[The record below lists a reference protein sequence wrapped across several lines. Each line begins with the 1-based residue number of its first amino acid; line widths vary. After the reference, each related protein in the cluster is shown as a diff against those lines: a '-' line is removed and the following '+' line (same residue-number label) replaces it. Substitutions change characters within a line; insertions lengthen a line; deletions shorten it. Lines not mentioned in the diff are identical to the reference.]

1 MKRRTFTPKF
11 KTKVALEML
20 TGKKTLAQ
28 ICSEYGIHA
37 TQAKSW
43 KKKAKETLE
52 EGFTDGR
59 TTKAI
64 KDRDDQIED
73 LYTELG
79 KLKYE
84 NEWIKKKHQQLGIE

>member
-1 MKRRTFTPKF
+1 MKRRIFTSKF

-20 TGKKTLAQ
+20 TEKKTLAQ
-28 ICSEYGIHA
+28 ICSEYEIHP

-43 KKKAKETLE
+43 KKKAQETLE

-59 TTKAI
+59 TTKAL
-64 KDRDDQIED
+64 KEQEVQIED

-84 NEWIKKKHQQLGIE
+84 NEWIKKKHKQLGIE